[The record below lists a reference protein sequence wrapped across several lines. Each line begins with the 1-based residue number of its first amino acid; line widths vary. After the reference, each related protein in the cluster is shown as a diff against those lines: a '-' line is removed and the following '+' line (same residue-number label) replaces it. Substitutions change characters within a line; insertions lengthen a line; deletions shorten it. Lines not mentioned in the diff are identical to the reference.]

1 MITEVRSEDCMP
13 KCRPPQQYIAH
24 KLIIHEDGDRES
36 GVYEQNWETTPDES
50 QGMMMDVDWRIWDK
64 EGEG

>member
-13 KCRPPQQYIAH
+13 KCRPPQQYIA
-24 KLIIHEDGDRES
+24 DGDRES
-36 GVYEQNWETTPDES
+36 GVYEQNWDQNVETTPDES